1 MIPLRDTIRS
11 RRFPWITVLLI
22 ALNVYVF
29 FVQWTTGPT
38 PEAGIAALAQ
48 RYGVVPAAIP
58 PLGMLPQVGIAPYL
72 PLVTAMFLHGS
83 LLHLLGNM
91 LFLWVF
97 GDNVEDRLGRGRF
110 LAFYLLT
117 GVVGNYVHVLA
128 NPSSTIPTIGASGAV
143 AGVLGAYFLAF
154 PRSRIITLIFL
165 FIFITVAEVP
175 AWVFLLVWFGLQVLN
190 GLAALG
196 APNVSLVAWWAHI
209 AGFVAGAAALLLL
222 SPRRREPRW
231 L

>member
-11 RRFPWITVLLI
+11 RRFPLITVLLI
-22 ALNVYVF
+22 ATNVYVF
-29 FVQWTTGPT
+29 YLQWTAGPT
-38 PEAGIAALAQ
+38 PEAGIARMAET
-48 RYGVVPAAIP
+48 YGLIPAEVP
-58 PLGMLPQVGIAPYL
+58 PLSRIGEVGLLPYL
-72 PLVTAMFLHGS
+72 PLVTAMFLHGNIM
-83 LLHLLGNM
+83 HLAGNM

-110 LAFYLLT
+110 LLFYLLA
-117 GVVGNYVHVLA
+117 GVLGNYAHVIA
-128 NPSSTIPTIGASGAV
+128 NPSAQLPTVGASGAV

-190 GLAALG
+190 GVASLG
-196 APNVSLVAWWAHI
+196 AEGVSLVAWWAHVG
-209 AGFVAGAAALLLL
+209 GFVTGALGILVLG
-222 SPRRREPRW
+222 RRQQSRW

>member
-29 FVQWTTGPT
+29 YVEWTTGPT
-38 PEAGIAALAQ
+38 PEAGIGLLAE
-48 RYGVVPAAIP
+48 RFGVVPARIP
-58 PLGMLPQVGIAPYL
+58 PLALLPQVGLEPYL
-72 PLVTAMFLHGS
+72 SLVTAMFLHGS
-83 LLHLLGNM
+83 LVHLLGNM

-97 GDNVEDRLGRGRF
+97 GDNVEDRLGRGRY
-110 LAFYLLT
+110 LLFYLLA
-117 GVVGNYVHVLA
+117 GLLGNYAHVAA
-128 NPSSTIPTIGASGAV
+128 NPDSTIPTIGASGAV

-154 PRSRIITLIFL
+154 PRSRIVTLIFL

-196 APNVSLVAWWAHI
+196 APNVTLVAWWAHV
-209 AGFVAGAAALLLL
+209 AGFVAGAAGWLLLA
-222 SPRRREPRW
+222 PRRREPRW